1 MVNIRK
7 AGLAAAGTALAFGSL
22 LASAPANAAPADTSD
37 IGIMATCGKTYDI
50 YVGPRGARRGESHY
64 SISCSG
70 SGSSK
75 KSTAAGW
82 LKDTR
87 ADGKCIQ
94 VKVVWPGDGTTKF
107 SKKACPEDEVE
118 YFDFTGTGTIEV
130 YTMTV

>member
-1 MVNIRK
+1 MANIKK
-7 AGLAAAGTALAFGSL
+7 AGLAAAGTVLAFGTL
-22 LASAPANAAPADTSD
+22 LGGTPASAAPAETSD
-37 IGIMATCGKTYDI
+37 IGIMATCGKTYDV
-50 YVGPRGARRGESHY
+50 YVGPTSNRRGESHY

-70 SGSSK
+70 G

-94 VKVVWPGDGTTKF
+94 VKVVWPDNGATKF
-107 SKKACPEDEVE
+107 SKKACPEGEDET
-118 YFDFTGTGTIEV
+118 FSFTGTGKIEV